1 MVAVKTM
8 RSLIFYGP
16 KDLKVEEKVI
26 PQISDDEMLI
36 KVTYAGVCGTDNR
49 IYQGTK
55 IIASPRIIGHEFVG
69 EIVELGADVKQFEVG
84 NRITIYPMI
93 PCGVCY
99 VCRAGRKNICVN
111 RITIGYEIDGGFSQY
126 VKIPAIAI
134 EAGNVIKVPEGLP
147 DEVVAASEPIAAAYH
162 GIKRC
167 NIQEGQ
173 TVVIVGAGPIGLYH
187 TQLAR
192 IQKPARLIVIEPQQE
207 KRELAA
213 EMGATHT
220 INPTSVTPLDEIMK
234 ITNGE
239 GADVVIIDV
248 GIPKIIED
256 SLHYVKK
263 GGTFLI
269 FAGCP
274 HGTTI
279 TIDPNVIHYKE
290 INFTGSSASTP
301 EIHAEVL
308 NFLATGQMD
317 VTKLISGILPMDD
330 WQQAFEMKNNYLGI
344 KVLID
349 PWK

>member
-1 MVAVKTM
+1 MAAGMM
-8 RSLIFYGP
+8 RSLTFYGP
-16 KDLKVEEKVI
+16 KDLKVEEKAI
-26 PQISDDEMLI
+26 PRISEDEMLVKI
-36 KVTYAGVCGTDNR
+36 RFAGVCGTDNR

-55 IIASPRIIGHEFVG
+55 KIPSPRIIGHELVG
-69 EIVELGADVKQFEVG
+69 EIVELGARVQQFEVG
-84 NRITIYPMI
+84 HRVTIYPMI
-93 PCGVCY
+93 PCGTCY
-99 VCRAGRKNICVN
+99 ICQSGRKNICVN
-111 RITIGYEIDGGFSQY
+111 RVTIGYELDGGFSQY

-134 EAGNVIKVPEGLP
+134 EAGNVIKVPEGLA

-167 NIQEGQ
+167 NIQEDQ

-192 IQKPARLIVIEPQQE
+192 LQKPSRLIVIEPQEE
-207 KRELAA
+207 KRALAA

-220 INPTSVTPLDEIMK
+220 VNPMDSNPLQEVMS
-234 ITNGE
+234 ITDGE

-256 SLHYVKK
+256 SLPYVKK

-274 HGTTI
+274 HGSEI
-279 TIDPNVIHYKE
+279 TIDPNEIHYKE

-308 NFLATGQMD
+308 QLLATGQMD
-317 VTKLISGILPMDD
+317 VTKLISGVVRLDD

>member
-1 MVAVKTM
+1 VAAKTM
-8 RSLIFYGP
+8 RSLTFYGP
-16 KDLKVEEKVI
+16 KDLRVEDKVI
-26 PQISDDEMLI
+26 PHTAEDEMLI

-55 IIASPRIIGHEFVG
+55 IISTPRIIGHEFVG
-69 EIVELGADVKQFEVG
+69 EIVELGSQVKQFELG
-84 NRITIYPMI
+84 NRVTIYPMI
-93 PCGVCY
+93 PCGECY
-99 VCRAGRKNICVN
+99 VCKSGRKNICVN
-111 RITIGYEIDGGFSQY
+111 RTTIGYEIDGGFSQY
-126 VKIPAIAI
+126 VKIPANAI
-134 EAGNVIKVPEGLP
+134 EAGNVIKVPDGLS

-192 IQKPARLIVIEPQQE
+192 IKKPSRLIVIEPQQE

-220 INPTSVTPLDEIMK
+220 INPSTANAFEEIMK
-234 ITNGE
+234 ITDEE

-248 GIPKIIED
+248 GIPKIIEE
-256 SLHYVKK
+256 SLPYVKK

-274 HGTTI
+274 HGSAI

-308 NFLATGQMD
+308 HFLATGQMD
-317 VTKLISGILPMDD
+317 VTKLISGILPIDD